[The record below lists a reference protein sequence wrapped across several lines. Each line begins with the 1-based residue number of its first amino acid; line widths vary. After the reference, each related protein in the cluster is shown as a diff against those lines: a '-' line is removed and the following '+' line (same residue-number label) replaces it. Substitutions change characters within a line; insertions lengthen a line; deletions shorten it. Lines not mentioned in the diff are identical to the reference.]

1 MTTAGRPLQA
11 TIDEASHY
19 LIEKYSPAGRRIG
32 WLMIASIFIEAW
44 DLYAISFIL
53 VFLKPVFHPSD
64 LMLGLAAAGTQ
75 GGAAIGALLGGWLS
89 DRLGRRAVFI
99 GTMIMFVV
107 LGAAQAF
114 APDMITL
121 IVLRF
126 LLGIPLG
133 SDIAN
138 GYTYIMESMP
148 RGKREIMGN
157 RWQFMFAVGEVIA
170 IAVIAVLLGTGVSHD
185 LLWRLVLGL
194 SAVPAIVLFF
204 LRLNLPETALWLI
217 QRGKFTEARRVT
229 MQMYGDQLDM
239 LPDEDAEIPH
249 PKLSAFVGD
258 MWRDASKRRATLFGW
273 IASMAQSLEFSTFAF
288 YLPMLFVLLNIS
300 GLLTTD
306 LITLALYL
314 VAVVSGFIGPL
325 ITPKIGQRKLS
336 IYGFGIVFV
345 ALIVAGVAI
354 KANLLDIVP
363 FMAAAMLWGHY
374 WDSENVMTIPSMV
387 APPQYKGTASGVAY
401 MFVKIPGFLGIY
413 LFPTFFD
420 SIGQGNATLFTAL
433 FPLVGLLAAIFILP
447 ELHGY
452 IEVNRANKA
461 AAGPLTAESDIS

>member
-11 TIDEASHY
+11 AIDDASRY

-44 DLYAISFIL
+44 DLYSISFIL
-53 VFLKPVFHPSD
+53 VFLQPAFHPST
-64 LMLGLAAAGTQ
+64 LMLGLAAAGVQ

-89 DRLGRRAVFI
+89 DKLGRRYVFI
-99 GTMIMFVV
+99 GTMVMFVIFG
-107 LGAAQAF
+107 LAQAF
-114 APDMITL
+114 APNMITL
-121 IVLRF
+121 IVVRF

-138 GYTYIMESMP
+138 GYTYIMEAMP
-148 RGKREIMGN
+148 RGKREVMGN

-170 IAVIAVLLGTGVSHD
+170 IAVIAVLLGLGVSHD

-217 QRGKFTEARRVT
+217 QRGKFTEARKVT
-229 MQMYGDQLDM
+229 IDMYGDALDM
-239 LPDEDAEIPH
+239 LPADDVQIPAAR
-249 PKLSAFVGD
+249 LSEFAAD
-258 MWRDASKRRATLFGW
+258 MWRDSTKRRATLFGW
-273 IASMAQSLEFSTFAF
+273 IASAAQSLEFSTFAF

-300 GLLTTD
+300 GLLSTD

-314 VAVVSGFIGPL
+314 VAVVSGFVGPL
-325 ITPKIGQRKLS
+325 ITPKIGQRRLS
-336 IYGFGIVFV
+336 IYGFGLVLV
-345 ALIVAGVAI
+345 ALIGAGLAI
-354 KANLLDIVP
+354 NAHMLIVVP
-363 FMAAAMLWGHY
+363 FMAAVMLWGHY
-374 WDSENVMTIPSMV
+374 WDSENVVTIPSMV
-387 APPQYKGTASGVAY
+387 ARSQYKGTASGVGY
-401 MFVKIPGFLGIY
+401 LFVKLPAFLAIF

-420 SIGQGNATLFTAL
+420 SIGDGNATLFTAL
-433 FPLVGLLAAIFILP
+433 FPLLGLLAAIFILP

-452 IEVNRANKA
+452 SEVHREQVR
-461 AAGPLTAESDIS
+461 GRPLPADSDVS